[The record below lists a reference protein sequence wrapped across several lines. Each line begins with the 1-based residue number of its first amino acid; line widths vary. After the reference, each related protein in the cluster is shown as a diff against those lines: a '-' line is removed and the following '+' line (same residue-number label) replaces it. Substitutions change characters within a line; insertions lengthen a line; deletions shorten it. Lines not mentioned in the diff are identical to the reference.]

1 MPKPFSY
8 PVQQNKKRI
17 SLRIPKSM
25 HADIISTVLK
35 TGKST
40 RDFSAWVSEAI
51 INLSN
56 DPNYHEIVIEELLD
70 RGDNISRPIS
80 LSPAA
85 SKKLTEMKENIMKKY
100 NFSSD
105 INSKIIRTAVTQQL
119 IKEEFL
125 Q

>member
-8 PVQQNKKRI
+8 PVQQNKQRV
-17 SLRIPKSM
+17 SLRITKSM
-25 HADIISTVLK
+25 HADIISILLK
-35 TGKST
+35 KGKST
-40 RDFSAWVSEAI
+40 RDFSAWISEAL

-56 DPNYHEIVIEELLD
+56 DSNYHEIVIEELLD

-80 LSPAA
+80 LSSEA
-85 SKKLTEMKENIMKKY
+85 SKKLLEMKENIMKKY
-100 NFSSD
+100 NFESD
-105 INSKIIRTAVTQQL
+105 INSKIIRTAITQQL